1 MKPARYG
8 ITRVLVEVKNVTKRQ
23 VTCTLTATFLN
34 GDSIV
39 GTAHDMLSD
48 FSAGDTK
55 TAEFTT
61 SDDVAAYDTLKLKTS
76 SCF

>member
-1 MKPARYG
+1 M
-8 ITRVLVEVKNVTKRQ
+8 TRVLAEAKNVTKHQ
-23 VTCTLTATFLN
+23 VTCTLTATFLK

-39 GTAHDMLSD
+39 GTAHAMLSD
-48 FSAGDTK
+48 VSAGDTK

-61 SDDVAAYDTLKLKTS
+61 SDDVAGYDTLKLKTS